1 MDNQRESLVTIPG
14 FSKYSVTK
22 TGRIY
27 SHRVKRFMSPAVN
40 KSGYMATVLTNDSGE
55 TKNIMVH
62 RMVALAHLPNPDNLP
77 VVHHKD
83 DCKTNNNL
91 ENLEWC
97 TISHNI
103 SEDYRLKGDKRPQG
117 RKNQHS
123 DFRDIHRE
131 EVMELWVQGY
141 TTRKIAEMV
150 GMNRT
155 TVGRIVQD
163 SSTTRE
169 TSRFKLTTEDIV
181 KIFNSELPHE
191 QLAKEHGVQKS
202 HVANIKKGKAYK
214 GILKELGLL
223 S

>member
-1 MDNQRESLVTIPG
+1 MDNQQESLVTIPG

-27 SHRVKRFMSPAVN
+27 SHFSKKFLTYRTDRC
-40 KSGYMATVLTNDSGE
+40 GYPCSWITDDSGVPRSVR
-55 TKNIMVH
+55 VH
-62 RMVALAHLPNPDNLP
+62 RMVALAYLPNPNNLP

-97 TISHNI
+97 TFSHNI
-103 SEDYRLKGDKRPQG
+103 SEDFRLKGDKRPQG
-117 RKNQHS
+117 RKNQNS
-123 DFRDIHRE
+123 NFRDIHRE

-181 KIFNSELPHE
+181 KIFNSELPDE